1 MAVVPVYSEISNRER
16 DFVRM
21 PKEVSLVLYLR
32 PLAHP
37 VDTLN
42 TLYALLRGHEDRE
55 LILIAEEKDA
65 YQYDSLMERFPVL
78 RVIFPEAP
86 LSLSEVLRIG
96 CEESFS
102 RMVVFLDDLVQMET
116 LPTEIFSIYFDEP
129 QCGMIVPQWVSEQ
142 GENLPSQVKP
152 REKNGFISTFLEDR
166 IQNALPVLYP
176 LSFCFA
182 VDREKF
188 LSTVCELR
196 EYDNPLYTYA
206 ELGWRV
212 WKQGWRVIQVRQ
224 WKTHSDYALPGEMV
238 FSDEDEE
245 YLLFHVRNI
254 SERLLVKKQHR
265 LIFSLFLRDFLA
277 LRWKRAQKFWQLLHS
292 RKKFS
297 DELASFPLE
306 DLEILS
312 IINNEKA

>member
-1 MAVVPVYSEISNRER
+1 MIPVYSEISNRDR
-16 DFVRM
+16 DFLKI
-21 PKEVSLVLYLR
+21 PKEISVVLYLR

-42 TLYALLRGHEDRE
+42 SLYALLRGHDDRE

-78 RVIFPEAP
+78 RVIFPEE
-86 LSLSEVLRIG
+86 SLSFSQVVRIG

-102 RMVVFLDDLVQMET
+102 RMVVFLDDLVRMET
-116 LPTEIFSIYFDEP
+116 LPGEIFSLYFDEP

-142 GENLPSQVKP
+142 GENIASQLKLQ
-152 REKNGFISTFLEDR
+152 EKNGFFSTFLEDR
-166 IQNALPVLYP
+166 IQNALSVFSP

-182 VDREKF
+182 IDKEKF
-188 LSTVCELR
+188 LSGSFEIW

-206 ELGWRV
+206 ELGWRM
-212 WKQGWRVIQVRQ
+212 WKQGLRVIHVRQ
-224 WKTHSDYALPGEMV
+224 WKTFFEIERKGEMA

-254 SERLLVKKQHR
+254 SDRKLVKKQQR
-265 LIFSLFLRDFLA
+265 LLFSLFLRDFLSF
-277 LRWKRAQKFWQLLHS
+277 RWKQAQKFWYFFQS

-297 DELASFPLE
+297 EEMASFPLE